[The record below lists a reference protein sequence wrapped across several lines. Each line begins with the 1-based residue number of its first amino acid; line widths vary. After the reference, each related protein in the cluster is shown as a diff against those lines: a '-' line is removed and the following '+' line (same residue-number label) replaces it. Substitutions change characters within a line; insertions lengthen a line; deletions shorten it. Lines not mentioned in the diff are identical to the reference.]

1 MNCIVVELRLR
12 NTLRRD
18 GGGQTR
24 DVSLRV
30 APAAAALAGCVRV
43 DCEVVRTARQYIS
56 QCERVS
62 QCEMRRGRR
71 RICASG

>member
-1 MNCIVVELRLR
+1 MNCIVVELSLR
-12 NTLRRD
+12 DALRRD
-18 GGGQTR
+18 SGGETR

-30 APAAAALAGCVRV
+30 APAAAALARRVRV

-62 QCEMRRGRR
+62 QREMRRGRR